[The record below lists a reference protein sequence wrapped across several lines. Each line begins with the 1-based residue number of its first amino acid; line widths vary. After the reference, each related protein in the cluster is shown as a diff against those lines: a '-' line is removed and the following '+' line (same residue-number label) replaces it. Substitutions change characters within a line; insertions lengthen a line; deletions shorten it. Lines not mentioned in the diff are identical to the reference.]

1 MNNVEQCYITPK
13 KIKKQFDIT
22 STTLRRWSE
31 QGKIQCIRPNSSET
45 NGGKRIYNI
54 NDIKRI
60 LGLPETVTII
70 EKKRICYARVS
81 SSHQKGDLDRQI
93 ELLEEKY
100 PNTTIIKD
108 IGSGLNWKRS
118 GFKTLLEQ
126 VHSNNISEVVV
137 TYRDRLCR
145 FGYEL
150 LEWIFEKHNVKVM
163 VLFTNCNNESNPTNE
178 LAEDLLAITTVFV
191 ARNNGLRAGVY
202 KKSKNNK
209 TREENNEDT
218 NE

>member
-1 MNNVEQCYITPK
+1 MNNNELCYITPK

-60 LGLPETVTII
+60 LGLPDEVTLI

-81 SSHQKGDLDRQI
+81 SNHQKGDLERQVK
-93 ELLEEKY
+93 LLEEKY

-108 IGSGLNWKRS
+108 IGSGLNWKR
-118 GFKTLLEQ
+118 Q
-126 VHSNNISEVVV
+126 
-137 TYRDRLCR
+137 
-145 FGYEL
+145 
-150 LEWIFEKHNVKVM
+150 
-163 VLFTNCNNESNPTNE
+163 
-178 LAEDLLAITTVFV
+178 
-191 ARNNGLRAGVY
+191 GL
-202 KKSKNNK
+202 
-209 TREENNEDT
+209 
-218 NE
+218 

>member
-1 MNNVEQCYITPK
+1 MNNNELCYITPK

-31 QGKIQCIRPNSSET
+31 QGKIQCIRPNASET

-60 LGLPETVTII
+60 LGLPDEVTII

-81 SSHQKGDLDRQI
+81 SNHQKGDLERQVK
-93 ELLEEKY
+93 LLEEKY

-108 IGSGLNWKRS
+108 IGSGLNWKRQGLKS
-118 GFKTLLEQ
+118 LLEQ
-126 VHSNNISEVVV
+126 VHSNNVSEVVV

-150 LEWIFEKHNVKVM
+150 LEWIFEKHNVKIM
-163 VLFTNCNNESNPTNE
+163 VLFSNSNDEINPSNE

-191 ARNNGLRAGVY
+191 ARNNGLRAAIY

-209 TREENNEDT
+209 TRQENDE
-218 NE
+218 

>member
-1 MNNVEQCYITPK
+1 MNNNEQCYITPK

-31 QGKIQCIRPNSSET
+31 QGKIQCIRPNASET

-60 LGLPETVTII
+60 LGLPDEVTII

-81 SSHQKGDLDRQI
+81 SNHQKGDLERQVK
-93 ELLEEKY
+93 LLEEKY

-108 IGSGLNWKRS
+108 IGSGLNWKRQGLKS
-118 GFKTLLEQ
+118 LLEQ
-126 VHSNNISEVVV
+126 VHSNNVSEVVV

-150 LEWIFEKHNVKVM
+150 LEWIFEKHNVKIM
-163 VLFTNCNNESNPTNE
+163 VLFSNSNDEINPSNE

-191 ARNNGLRAGVY
+191 ARNNELRAAIY
-202 KKSKNNK
+202 KKSKNNNAN
-209 TREENNEDT
+209 TVL
-218 NE
+218 